1 MSPRDRNVSFPRI
14 VKHYSPETRAH
25 IDVAPAETRNTVAE
39 TIESVLNTISSF
51 IWGPWLLIPLL
62 LGTGLYL
69 TIRLGGI
76 QFLKL
81 GAGLRLGLLRRKDEG
96 SDGDIS
102 QFQALT
108 TALAATVGTGNIV
121 GVATAIG
128 IGGPGALFWMWV
140 TGLLGMAS
148 KYAEAFLGVRYRSK
162 DSAGE
167 QNGGPQMY
175 LERGIKGPL
184 GKILA
189 TSFAIFTVLACFG
202 IGNMTQGNSI
212 AANLERSF
220 TIPTWVTGVA
230 LTIFAMLVLV
240 GGIKSI
246 GRVTAGFVPV
256 MIVFYVLGALYIL
269 IANIVDVPAA
279 LGLIFA
285 DAFTGSAAVG
295 GFTGSVLIIAIQY
308 GVARGIFSNESGMGS
323 AAIAAAAAQT
333 SHPVR
338 QGLVSMTQTFIDT
351 IIVVTMTGLVIVT
364 TGAYAFVD
372 DNGEQIPASL
382 MTGEAFTHGLPGEW
396 GHWVVTIALAMF
408 AFSTILGW
416 SYYGERNIEKLF
428 GRRVVVP
435 FRVFFSLVVFVGCT
449 TPLGAVWAFSDVM
462 NGLMALPNLIGLI
475 ILSGLIVRETKFY
488 MKNDPKLVATTAQV
502 DAFMKGQPGW
512 HEWRYHEKNLTS

>member
-1 MSPRDRNVSFPRI
+1 MVTQVEEFFGWLGGI
-14 VKHYSPETRAH
+14 V
-25 IDVAPAETRNTVAE
+25 
-39 TIESVLNTISSF
+39 
-51 IWGPWLLIPLL
+51 WGPYLLIPLL

-69 TIRLGGI
+69 TIRLGGV

-81 GAGLRLGLLRRKDEG
+81 GPALRLGLIKRRDDG
-96 SDGDIS
+96 SEGDIS

-148 KYAEAFLGVRYRSK
+148 KYTEAFLAVRYRTV

-167 QNGGPQMY
+167 RNGGPQQY
-175 LERGIKGPL
+175 LEKGIKGPL
-184 GKILA
+184 GKTLA
-189 TSFAIFTVLACFG
+189 WMFTIFTVLASFG

-212 AANLERSF
+212 AANMENSF
-220 TIPTWVTGVA
+220 SVPPWATGAVLTVVA
-230 LTIFAMLVLV
+230 LLVLV

-246 GRVTAGFVPV
+246 GKVTAGLVPV
-256 MIVFYVLGALYIL
+256 MIVFYVLAALYIL
-269 IANIVDVPAA
+269 VVNIGDVPAA
-279 LGLIFA
+279 IGLIFT

-323 AAIAAAAAQT
+323 AAIAAAAAKT

-351 IIVVTMTGLVIVT
+351 IIVVTMTGLVVIT
-364 TGAYAFVD
+364 TGAYAFTD
-372 DNGEQIPASL
+372 EAGAQISASL
-382 MTGEAFTHGLPGEW
+382 MTGQAFSHGLPGEW
-396 GHWVVTIALAMF
+396 GHWVVTLALAMF

-416 SYYGERNIEKLF
+416 AYYGERTMEKIA
-428 GRRVVVP
+428 GRRAVMP
-435 FRVFFSLVVFVGCT
+435 YRVFFSLIVFIGCT
-449 TPLGAVWAFSDVM
+449 TTLGVVWNFSDVM
-462 NGLMALPNLIGLI
+462 NGLMALPNLVGML
-475 ILSGLIVRETKFY
+475 ILSGLVARETRAY
-488 MKNDPKLVATTAQV
+488 LKNDPKLEASTAEV
-502 DAFMKGQPGW
+502 EAFMADEPGYR
-512 HEWRYHEKNLTS
+512 EWKAKENQAASWYHR